1 MRDNPNNNQIM
12 KRKFIPLVVATVL
25 LAAVA
30 CNPAKK
36 YEEDERSQ
44 IEGFIASHSITVDPD
59 ANGMYYIEL
68 TSGTG
73 EKIADGD
80 SLGVYYVGKFLD
92 GEVFDGN
99 LEEDSPFRFRLGS
112 VGLIEGWNIGLKNM
126 KAGTKAQLLIPSRL
140 GYGTMGYGYYD
151 YYGRYITLIPG
162 YTPLFFEIEIVDLVR
177 DVK

>member
-12 KRKFIPLVVATVL
+12 KRKFIPLVVITVL

-59 ANGMYYIEL
+59 VNGLYYIEL

-92 GEVFDGN
+92 GEVFDSN

-126 KAGTKAQLLIPSRL
+126 RAGTKAQLLIPSKL
-140 GYGTMGYGYYD
+140 AYGSMGYGYYD

-162 YTPLFFEIEIVDLVR
+162 YTPLFFEIEIVDLVK
-177 DVK
+177 DGK